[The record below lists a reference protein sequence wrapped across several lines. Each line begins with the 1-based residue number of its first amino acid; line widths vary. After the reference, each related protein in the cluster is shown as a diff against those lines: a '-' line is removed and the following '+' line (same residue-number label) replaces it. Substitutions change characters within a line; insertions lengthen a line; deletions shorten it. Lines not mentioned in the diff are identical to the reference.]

1 MPAGLIGVLLE
12 GLPVLRITECKS
24 ADAARSY
31 YTQGLAREDYYAG
44 AGGGREAAG
53 TWGGNGAARLGL
65 EGIVGQREFGR
76 LCDNRHPVTGDR
88 LTPRTK
94 QQRRV
99 GYDLN
104 FHAPKSVSLLAEVAG
119 DARVERAFA
128 AAVSGTMA
136 ELERDAEA
144 RVRRRGA
151 DDTRLTGNL
160 AWAAFVHHTA
170 RPVNG
175 VPDPHLHAHCFT
187 FNATWDADEAKWKA
201 LDLGPV
207 KRDAGYFEAAFHAR
221 LAGGLVALGYG
232 VERTA
237 DGRSFEVAGVS
248 RELVDAFSSRT
259 QQVEAAAA
267 AKGVTDAAGRDRLAA
282 KTRSRKRDDLTD
294 QHLRGLWD
302 AKMMDDQRR
311 ELAAVRERAEA
322 RAAGH
327 PGHGNTVPAGDLAAA
342 VTRTLDH
349 ELERVSVVPERKVL
363 EGVLRAEIGRASV
376 EGASAAV
383 NGRGDLVRRRLGG
396 RVQVTTP
403 EVLGEERRVLAFAR
417 DGRGVCRPLGEQEKE
432 PTREQPIADPT
443 PAPPP
448 PPAAVEPTHRTGLLR
463 RAGVAVL
470 DWFAPVV
477 PSSPPDHQGE
487 AVRTPAAPADPAT
500 PPGADLNTQQ
510 RAAVAHVLGSRDRVT
525 LLRGAA
531 GTGKTTLAREAVHQL
546 EAAGHSV
553 HGFAPSAEASRG
565 VMQSEGFAD
574 ADTVARLLVDDKL
587 QQSVAGGVLWV
598 DEAGLLGV
606 RTTAKLFD
614 VARERHCRLVLV
626 GDQRQHAAVERG
638 DALRLLETEA
648 GLKPAEVT
656 AVVRQRGDYRRA
668 VELLSAGDV
677 AGGFDR
683 LDKLGAIRE
692 VPDAADRHARLA
704 GDYLAAAGRT
714 VLVVS
719 PTHAEGEAVTTRI
732 RDALRERG
740 DLGDDE
746 RAVTRLQSLNWTEA
760 QRADAGGYRPG
771 LVVQFHQ
778 NAKGFR
784 RGERLEVVGVEPA
797 GVLARRGDGATVPL
811 PLDQAARFGV
821 FEPRTLGLAAGDLVR
836 LTANGSDLAGRRV
849 NNGATYR
856 VAGFDALGN
865 VKLGP
870 AAKGNKQVPV
880 TLAADHGHLAHGYVT
895 TSHASQGRTVD
906 RVFVAQSAES
916 LPASDARQFYVSVSR
931 ARESVTVYTDDA
943 GELLRAARRDRAR
956 PSAVELERSPD
967 LAGDV
972 ALAGGSSAG
981 NHAARRLLERLR
993 DAARQ
998 AADLAAAKA
1007 RELRERAARRVRR
1020 RERERDADY
1029 DLGL

>member
-1 MPAGLIGVLLE
+1 M
-12 GLPVLRITECKS
+12 LRITECKS

-44 AGGGREAAG
+44 GREAAG
-53 TWGGNGAARLGL
+53 KWGGSGARRLGL
-65 EGIVGQREFGR
+65 EGAVDQREFGR
-76 LCDNRHPVTGDR
+76 LCDNRHPLTGDR

-128 AAVSGTMA
+128 AAVSETMR
-136 ELERDAEA
+136 ELEADVEA

-151 DDTRLTGNL
+151 DDTRVTGNL
-160 AWAAFVHHTA
+160 AWAVFAHHTA

-187 FNATWDADEAKWKA
+187 FNATWDAAEDGGRWKA
-201 LDLGPV
+201 MDLGPV

-237 DGRSFEVAGVS
+237 DGRSFEVAGVP
-248 RELVDAFSSRT
+248 RELVNAFSSRT
-259 QQVEAAAA
+259 RQVEAAAA
-267 AKGVTDAAGRDRLAA
+267 AKGIADAAGRDGLAA

-294 QHLRGLWD
+294 QQLRELWD
-302 AKMMDDQRR
+302 AKMTDDQRR
-311 ELAAVRERAEA
+311 ELLAVRERAEHQA
-322 RAAGH
+322 ERRNA
-327 PGHGNTVPAGDLAAA
+327 VPAGGDLAAA
-342 VTRTLDH
+342 VGRVLDH
-349 ELERVSVVPERKVL
+349 ELERASVVPERKVL
-363 EGVLRAEIGRASV
+363 EGVLRAEVGRASV
-376 EGASAAV
+376 ADARGAMDAWD
-383 NGRGDLVRRRLGG
+383 DLVRRRLDG

-403 EVLGEERRVLAFAR
+403 GVLAEERRVLAFAR
-417 DGRGVCRPLGEQEKE
+417 GGRGACRPLGERVDE
-432 PTREQPIADPT
+432 PAQGQQHTDPAPT
-443 PAPPP
+443 PPPV
-448 PPAAVEPTHRTGLLR
+448 AVEPAHRAGLLR

-477 PSSPPDHQGE
+477 PTATPGPEHQGQGDG
-487 AVRTPAAPADPAT
+487 TPAASAGPAT
-500 PPGADLNTQQ
+500 PPGVDLNAQQ

-531 GTGKTTLAREAVHQL
+531 GTGKTTLALEAVRRL

-565 VMQSEGFAD
+565 VMRDEGFAD
-574 ADTVARLLVDDKL
+574 ADTVARLLVDDTL
-587 QQSVAGGVLWV
+587 QQRVAGGVLWV

-606 RTTAKLFD
+606 AATAKLFD
-614 VARERHCRLVLV
+614 VALRHDCRLVLV
-626 GDQRQHAAVERG
+626 GDARQHAAVERG
-638 DALRLLETEA
+638 DALRLLEAEA

-668 VELLSAGDV
+668 VELLAAGDV
-677 AGGFDR
+677 AGGFDC

-692 VPDAADRHARLA
+692 VPDREDRHATLA
-704 GDYLAAAGRT
+704 GDYLAAAAAGRT

-740 DLGDDE
+740 DLGGDE
-746 RAVTRLQSLNWTEA
+746 RAVTRLRSLNWTEA
-760 QRADAGGYRPG
+760 QRGDDAAHRPG
-771 LVVQFHQ
+771 LVAVFHQ
-778 NAKGFR
+778 NARGFR
-784 RGERLEVVGVEPA
+784 RGERLEVVEVQPA

-821 FEPRTLGLAAGDLVR
+821 FEQRTLGLAAGDLVR
-836 LTANGSDLAGRRV
+836 LTANGTDLNGRRV

-856 VAGFDALGN
+856 VGGFDAAGN

-870 AAKGNKQVPV
+870 ATRGNKQVPI
-880 TLAADHGHLAHGYVT
+880 TLPAGHGHLAHGYVT

-906 RVFVAQSAES
+906 RVLVAQAAES

-956 PSAVELERSPD
+956 PSAVELERLPD
-967 LAGDV
+967 FAGDV

-981 NHAARRLLERLR
+981 NQSAHRLLERLR
-993 DAARQ
+993 NAARR
-998 AADLAAAKA
+998 AADRAAAKA
-1007 RELRERAARRVRR
+1007 RELRDLAARRVRQ